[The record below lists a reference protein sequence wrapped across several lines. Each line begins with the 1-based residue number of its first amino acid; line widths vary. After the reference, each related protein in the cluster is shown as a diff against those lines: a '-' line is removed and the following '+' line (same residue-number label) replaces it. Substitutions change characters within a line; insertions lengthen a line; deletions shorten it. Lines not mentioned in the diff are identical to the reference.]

1 MLVPAAG
8 GRIILSM
15 APTLKKVLLAALSLF
30 VVLATAAGLQLWRE
44 AKRPKRAWVAYSEKE
59 RTRVGETEE
68 WPTGESEVFAQR
80 RIGWLMSSNKSC
92 LVLTGSR
99 PRAHYLVNISVIR
112 YREGK
117 ILAKLPCPS

>member
-44 AKRPKRAWVAYSEKE
+44 AKRPKRAWVAYSESA
-59 RTRVGETEE
+59 RG
-68 WPTGESEVFAQR
+68 
-80 RIGWLMSSNKSC
+80 
-92 LVLTGSR
+92 
-99 PRAHYLVNISVIR
+99 
-112 YREGK
+112 
-117 ILAKLPCPS
+117 LAKRRNGQPERARCSRNGGSVG